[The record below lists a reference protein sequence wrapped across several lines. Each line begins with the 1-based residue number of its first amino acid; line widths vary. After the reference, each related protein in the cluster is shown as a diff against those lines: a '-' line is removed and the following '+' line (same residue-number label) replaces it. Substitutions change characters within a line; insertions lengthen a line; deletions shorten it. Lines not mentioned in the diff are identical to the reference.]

1 MSTVSF
7 SGHETFPF
15 RYGWLKKGVSRVS
28 EESDSFA
35 SDRAMVEL
43 GVGKNMVNSIRHWCL
58 VAELIQPKKQTD
70 SVRTRYVPTEMGRN
84 LFLDNGFDP
93 FFEDAATLWLIHWQ
107 IASNAAQCT
116 TWYWLF
122 NEWHGVEFTKEQM
135 FSEIQK
141 WLEKKNEKA
150 ASDKTLSRDI
160 DVCIRTYVHSRQ
172 SKGAISEDTFD
183 CPLTELN
190 LITELEDSKTY
201 QFRRGDK
208 KTLPNE
214 IFLYALSEY
223 WKKSGITNNTASL
236 EHIVYDRLSP
246 GKIFKL
252 DEETVVRRLEEITDL
267 SGGAFRYDETAG
279 IKQVFRQRDI
289 EPFVWLK
296 NYYKEQ
302 FSK

>member
-1 MSTVSF
+1 MQHSF

-15 RYGWLKKGVSRVS
+15 RYGWLKKGVSHVS
-28 EESDSFA
+28 NNPDFFSTE
-35 SDRAMVEL
+35 RAMVKL
-43 GVGKNMVNSIRHWCL
+43 GVGKNMVSSIRHWCL
-58 VAELIQPKKQTD
+58 GAALIQPQKQLET
-70 SVRTRYVPTEMGRN
+70 TRLGYAPTEMGDN
-84 LFLDNGFDP
+84 LFLENGFDP

-107 IASNAAQCT
+107 IASNIGHCT

-141 WLEKKNEKA
+141 WLERKNEKP

-160 DVCIRTYVHSRQ
+160 DVCVRTYVHSRQ

-190 LITELEDSKTY
+190 LITEVEDGKTY

-208 KTLPNE
+208 QTLPNE
-214 IFLYALSEY
+214 VFLYALSEY
-223 WKKSGITNNTASL
+223 WQKSGITGDTASL
-236 EHIVYDRLSP
+236 EHIVYDPLSP

-252 DEETVVRRLEEITDL
+252 DEETVVRRLEEVTVL
-267 SGGAFRYDETAG
+267 SDGAFRYDETAG
-279 IKQVFRQRDI
+279 SKQVMRKSEKI
-289 EPFVWLK
+289 SPFVWLK
-296 NYYKEQ
+296 NYYQEQ
-302 FSK
+302 LSK